1 MFATTLSRLI
11 RELYWF
17 SSVKGDWGIIHS
29 PILARPGWL
38 KYRGDLALR
47 YFRWHASALAVAV
60 FTAGIAAAHAEDITK
75 TVTNGAKAIAQGAAS
90 VAKQT
95 VEAIVPVASKPKRS
109 KSTKKSDFKKIE
121 AVVRA
126 DGHLMGPP
134 APAGAKLQ
142 AAFPV
147 TVPEAKAAAEAEA
160 KPPETWSEAEVAD
173 AKARCAVILKKI
185 SAIAI
190 PEAPIKQGACGTPA
204 PIQLISIGR
213 KPEVSISPPA
223 IMTCELAEALS
234 QWLHADLQP
243 LAKKHLGAEIIKIEN
258 MSSYACRNAYG
269 RTHNKLSEHGIA
281 NALDIRGFTTA
292 AGKTALVLED
302 WGTPQREILARIAA
316 EKAAADKAAAER
328 AAAEKAA
335 QAAQMANK
343 SGLAPA
349 APPSA
354 TASSAGGPAAGIVR
368 STIID
373 GVPKVTVTIPGA
385 KPSPPRGADPAFAIS
400 EPDKLGGPKLK
411 DKVAGPATAAL
422 PVNPNSGPN
431 SGPTFGDDIARHGPK
446 AAFLQAAHAAAC
458 RTFGTTLGPE
468 ANSAHRNHFHVD
480 MAHRKSTTTKI
491 CD

>member
-1 MFATTLSRLI
+1 
-11 RELYWF
+11 
-17 SSVKGDWGIIHS
+17 
-29 PILARPGWL
+29 
-38 KYRGDLALR
+38 LALR

-60 FTAGIAAAHAEDITK
+60 FTAGIAAAHAEDIAK
-75 TVTNGAKAIAQGAAS
+75 TVTNGAKAIAKS
-90 VAKQT
+90 VAT
-95 VEAIVPVASKPKRS
+95 VAQKTV
-109 KSTKKSDFKKIE
+109 D
-121 AVVRA
+121 AVSP
-126 DGHLMGPP
+126 PP
-134 APAGAKLQ
+134 AKPVRKTSKAKKPAKPEPEVTAPKATEPAAAKPSTP
-142 AAFPV
+142 AAAPPPATAETPAVAKPPFPT

-160 KPPETWSEAEVAD
+160 KLPETWTDAEVAD

-190 PEAPIKQGACGTPA
+190 PEPPIKEGACGTPA

-234 QWLHADLQP
+234 EWLDADLQP

-316 EKAAADKAAAER
+316 EKAAAEKAAAER

-335 QAAQMANK
+335 QAAQMVNK

-400 EPDKLGGPKLK
+400 EPDKLGGPKIK
-411 DKVAGPATAAL
+411 DKTAGPATAAL

-431 SGPTFGDDIARHGPK
+431 SGDDVARHGPK
-446 AAFLQAAHAAAC
+446 ATFLHAAHAAAC

-468 ANSAHRNHFHVD
+468 ANAAHRNHFHVD
-480 MAHRKSTTTKI
+480 MARRKSTTTKI